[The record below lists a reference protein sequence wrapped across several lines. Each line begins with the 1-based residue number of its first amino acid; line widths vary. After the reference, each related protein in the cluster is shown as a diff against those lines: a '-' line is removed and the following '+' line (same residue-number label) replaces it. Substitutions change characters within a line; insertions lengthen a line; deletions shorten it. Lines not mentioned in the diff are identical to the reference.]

1 MNHVEI
7 CLDLSVPLQMRLEHL
22 TYLRSDEVDNI
33 LECMCS
39 MYNIHPTFLGA
50 QYLQCLILQNHACL
64 RRRIRIAE
72 ACDLGRTV
80 LYLLTR
86 ITNPQERIG
95 CIEMFTNPFLKVHAY
110 AVLFTHASVEIRIQ
124 IMKNMYRLPVLQGDY
139 IRWFIAQMRD
149 ETLEYKYRANCADF
163 VLRHASEP
171 KQQQEA
177 RAFLRLVDPVSRET
191 LYDHH
196 ENVHLFVPRVH
207 VLGRI
212 LMSGTPKTDTDDI
225 LRFLEDH
232 KFDQTLFRQRILND
246 KTVLGTLQ
254 WKCTLEDLL
263 CIVWTGLSDELRELL
278 VEDIQSSSVL
288 DDTSST
294 GWMCTTGYYN
304 RMLNIYQ
311 AAQDETVF
319 DLVQDRE
326 SFQEVFTQRL
336 NAELGQVESEEEK
349 GDIFMA
355 LTESSEAARIRY
367 LTFRIHS
374 LPRVI
379 DEMRKQFSELSEDQF
394 TEWVAD
400 ALRMYEQ

>member
-1 MNHVEI
+1 
-7 CLDLSVPLQMRLEHL
+7 
-22 TYLRSDEVDNI
+22 
-33 LECMCS
+33 